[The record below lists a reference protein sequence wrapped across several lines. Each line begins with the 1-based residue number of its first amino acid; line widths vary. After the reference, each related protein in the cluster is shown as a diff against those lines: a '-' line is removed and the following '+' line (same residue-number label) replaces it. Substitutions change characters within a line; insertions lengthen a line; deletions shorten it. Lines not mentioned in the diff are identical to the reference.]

1 MPDLAV
7 PDHHHG
13 LGECTG
19 HVAHRSVQ
27 HLEPL
32 VARDLVEG
40 RRQRLDQVGRIGVHG
55 ERDLE
60 GGEDVLVGQISRQ
73 GPADVSHS
81 RIPAGATERPD
92 ERVDHG
98 RRNCTRTGGCNVGGY
113 TGVPSTHRPIAAA
126 RVERRCCCT
135 CVKRSQQE
143 NPDITVRV
151 RKAVLPA
158 AGFGTRFLPATKA
171 IPKEIMPLVDRP
183 IIQYAVEEAAASGIE
198 QIIIVIASGR
208 SAIEDHF
215 DSNQSL
221 ERWLE
226 DRGDI
231 EMLRTIRRISE
242 FGTVA
247 FVHQREQLGL
257 GHAVLMA
264 KDLVG
269 EEPFAVL
276 LSDDVMLNPTG
287 EPVTKQ
293 LIDAHRA
300 HRGSVIAVQRV
311 DREEVSR
318 YGILDPLHEEGRLVE
333 IRDLVEKPSIDEAPS
348 DLAVLGR
355 YVLTPRIFDVL
366 EQTPRGAGGEIQ
378 LTDAIRSLIKE
389 QPVFGYQFEG
399 ARHDAGTRIG
409 WLKATVAVALESED
423 ADDFRSYLRGLDLRD

>member
-1 MPDLAV
+1 VSIGGAIV
-7 PDHHHG
+7 P
-13 LGECTG
+13 
-19 HVAHRSVQ
+19 
-27 HLEPL
+27 
-32 VARDLVEG
+32 AR
-40 RRQRLDQVGRIGVHG
+40 
-55 ERDLE
+55 
-60 GGEDVLVGQISRQ
+60 
-73 GPADVSHS
+73 
-81 RIPAGATERPD
+81 
-92 ERVDHG
+92 
-98 RRNCTRTGGCNVGGY
+98 GCCNGGGY
-113 TGVPSTHRPIAAA
+113 TGVPRTKRPIAAA
-126 RVERRCCCT
+126 RVPRPTLLHCAGDP
-135 CVKRSQQE
+135 QQE
-143 NPDITVRV
+143 NRTITVRV

-171 IPKEIMPLVDRP
+171 IPKEMMPLVDRP

-215 DSNQSL
+215 DSHSSL

-226 DRGDI
+226 ERGDI

-269 EEPFAVL
+269 EESFAVL
-276 LSDDVMLNPTG
+276 LSDDVMLNPSG

-311 DREEVSR
+311 DRGEVSR
-318 YGILDPLHEEGRLVE
+318 YGIVDPLHEEGRLVE
-333 IRDLVEKPSIDEAPS
+333 IRDLVEKPPVGEAPS

-355 YVLTPRIFDVL
+355 YVLTPKIFDVL

-378 LTDAIRSLIKE
+378 LTDAIQGLIQE

-399 ARHDAGTRIG
+399 TRHDAGTRTG
-409 WLKATVAVALESED
+409 WLKANVAVALESDE
-423 ADDFRSYLRGLDLRD
+423 ADEFRSYIRGLDLRD

>member
-1 MPDLAV
+1 M
-7 PDHHHG
+7 
-13 LGECTG
+13 
-19 HVAHRSVQ
+19 
-27 HLEPL
+27 
-32 VARDLVEG
+32 
-40 RRQRLDQVGRIGVHG
+40 
-55 ERDLE
+55 
-60 GGEDVLVGQISRQ
+60 
-73 GPADVSHS
+73 
-81 RIPAGATERPD
+81 
-92 ERVDHG
+92 
-98 RRNCTRTGGCNVGGY
+98 
-113 TGVPSTHRPIAAA
+113 
-126 RVERRCCCT
+126 
-135 CVKRSQQE
+135 
-143 NPDITVRV
+143 RV

-183 IIQYAVEEAAASGIE
+183 IIQYAVEEAVASGIE

-215 DSNQSL
+215 DSNSSL

-231 EMLRTIRRISE
+231 EMLRTIRRLSE

-269 EEPFAVL
+269 DEPFAVL

-293 LIDAHRA
+293 LIDAQIA

-311 DREEVSR
+311 DRQDVTR
-318 YGILDPLHEEGRLVE
+318 YGILDPLHEEGRVVE
-333 IRDLVEKPSIDEAPS
+333 IRNLVEKPSVEDAPS

-355 YVLTPRIFDVL
+355 YVLTPKIFDVL
-366 EQTPRGAGGEIQ
+366 EQTTRGAGGEIQ
-378 LTDAIRSLIKE
+378 LTDAIRSLIQE
-389 QPVFGYQFEG
+389 QPVFGYQFDG
-399 ARHDAGTRIG
+399 TRHDAGTRLG
-409 WLKATVAVALESED
+409 WLKANVAVALESED
-423 ADDFRSYLRGLDLRD
+423 ADEFRAYIRGLDLRD